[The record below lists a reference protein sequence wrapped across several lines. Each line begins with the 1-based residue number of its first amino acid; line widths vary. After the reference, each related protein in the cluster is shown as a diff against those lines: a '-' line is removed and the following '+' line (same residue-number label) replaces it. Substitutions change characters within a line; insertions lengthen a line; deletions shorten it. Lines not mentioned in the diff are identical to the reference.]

1 MFELDEPY
9 VDEKETKYLKWLH
22 LKQPLTVQILGTSGN
37 GIILKPLLPKK
48 DAMNEEE
55 STGI

>member
-1 MFELDEPY
+1 M
-9 VDEKETKYLKWLH
+9 KETKYLKWLH

>member
-9 VDEKETKYLKWLH
+9 VDEKETKYLKWIQ
-22 LKQPLTVQILGTSGN
+22 LKQPLTVQILGTSGE
-37 GIILKPLLPKK
+37 GIIIKPFPPKK
-48 DAMNEEE
+48 EEMNEEE